1 MPGAEVIEGRSSAS
15 ACALIALVS
24 QIAGCAAA
32 PRSAGAESNRADTVP
47 AKNGIEAPARAHELP
62 SNRANAETCAIGWM
76 QIPAGVC
83 VRFSE
88 LEQSD
93 DLRSDLVAMDL
104 LSKTGYVHL
113 NLRIAVYRGE
123 QKWCAFPA
131 VLSLYQIE
139 PGHQYAFRVPCSK
152 SGTPIESGEPRLV
165 VEVDEAIEM
174 PRRK

>member
-1 MPGAEVIEGRSSAS
+1 MRSCCLVLPAVLL
-15 ACALIALVS
+15 AC
-24 QIAGCAAA
+24 AA
-32 PRSAGAESNRADTVP
+32 PRPDKSANVEPCAAGWIPLQGDVCIRF
-47 AKNGIEAPARAHELP
+47 AK
-62 SNRANAETCAIGWM
+62 
-76 QIPAGVC
+76 
-83 VRFSE
+83 
-88 LEQSD
+88 LEQGD
-93 DLRSDLVAMDL
+93 DPRSDLVAMDL
-104 LSKTGYVHL
+104 LSRTGYVHL

-174 PRRK
+174 PRRR